1 MSDERE
7 VKIKRGDEHD
17 IDDDDVEAHV
27 HKSGNTTRGASDD
40 DGDDVEAHVHKA
52 P

>member
-17 IDDDDVEAHV
+17 TDDDDVEAHV
-27 HKSGNTTRGASDD
+27 HKTPGATRGANDD
-40 DGDDVEAHVHKA
+40 DGDDVEAHVHKT